1 MDFGHYA
8 ESAADLVNADLE
20 SVESLQAHLGDR
32 DWLSTRVS
40 PADLR
45 PLRKIQDE
53 LRLVIDCSATGD
65 EPGVVAT
72 LNELLAEHPVRPRIS
87 GHDSQSWHLHVND
100 STDSVAS
107 ILIGE
112 ALFGMAVAV
121 TDLGADRFGWCAD
134 DSCGGAFFDGTA
146 NHSKRF
152 CCSRCSTRA
161 NVAAY
166 RQRKAAQPESTQ
178 PESTRPEST
187 QS

>member
-8 ESAADLVNADLE
+8 DSAADLVNADLD
-20 SVESLQAHLGDR
+20 SVERLQAHLSDR
-32 DWLSTRVS
+32 DWLSTRVT

-45 PLRKIQDE
+45 PLRKVQGE
-53 LRLVIDCSATGD
+53 LRLVVDSSAAGD
-65 EPGVVAT
+65 EPAVVAK

-87 GHDSQSWHLHVND
+87 GHDSQTWHLHVND

-121 TDLGADRFGWCAD
+121 TELGADRFGWCAD
-134 DSCGGAFFDGTA
+134 ETCGGAFFDGTA

-152 CCSRCSTRA
+152 CCSRCSTRS

-166 RQRKAAQPESTQ
+166 RQRKAANEIA
-178 PESTRPEST
+178 R
-187 QS
+187 

>member
-1 MDFGHYA
+1 VDFGHYA
-8 ESAADLVNADLE
+8 ESAADLVNADLD

-45 PLRKIQDE
+45 PLRKVQCE
-53 LRLVIDCSATGD
+53 LRAVVDRSAAGD
-65 EPGVVAT
+65 ETAVVAK

-87 GHDSQSWHLHVND
+87 GHDSQTWHLHVND

-112 ALFGMAVAV
+112 ALFGMAVSL
-121 TDLGADRFGWCAD
+121 TELGADRFGWCAD
-134 DSCGGAFFDGTA
+134 DTCHSAFFDGTA

-152 CCSRCSTRA
+152 CSARCSTRS

-166 RQRKAAQPESTQ
+166 RLRKAAGS
-178 PESTRPEST
+178 
-187 QS
+187 